1 MASSSSSGSSSSD
14 LMRLP
19 ERRNYYDVFV
29 SFRGE
34 DTRFNF
40 TDHLFTAL
48 KKKCIS
54 AFRDGNDL
62 QKGEPIGPE
71 LLRAIK
77 DSRVFV
83 VVFSRNYA
91 YSTWCLQELEM
102 ICECAQMSRKWVLP
116 VFYDVDPAD
125 VRHQRGIYGKAFVKH
140 EQRFQQQSEK
150 VQRWRKVVTHLA
162 NCSGWDLRHKSQSA
176 GIRKIVRRIKNILHC
191 RSSSVLTDLVGMDSR
206 IEELFLLLDSL
217 DEVRAVGI
225 CGMGGIGKTTLAMVL
240 IERISHQFGAFCDII
255 DVRKMYGLHGPLGA
269 QKQIQNQILGDKHH
283 QMCNL
288 YNATKSM
295 RSKLCRKRSLLIL
308 DNVDHVEQLEKIV
321 VTRELLGEG
330 SRIIVISRDEHILKQ
345 YRMDAVYQVPLL
357 NWSNSLQLLRR
368 KAFKFDRVIMSNYEE
383 LAHSILHYSNGLPLA
398 IATLGSFLYGRDIS
412 EWRSALDRLR
422 ESPNKD
428 VMDVLRLSFDGLEET
443 EKEIFLH
450 IACFFNMHTEKYV
463 TNVLDCCGFDADNGL
478 SLLVDKSLISIQD
491 EMIVMHNLLEEL
503 GRKIAQ
509 ENSIK
514 EPRKWRRLWFDEQLD
529 KVMMDNMEKHVEAIV
544 LDHEYDD
551 YSEEDEVVVDNFS
564 NIRLLIIKYVKLSGS
579 LNYLSNELRY
589 IEWCEYPFM
598 YLPSSFQ
605 PNQLVELILEYSSIK
620 QLWEG
625 NNLPKLRT
633 LDLSHSKNL
642 IKMPD
647 FGEIPNL
654 ERLNLERCIQLVE
667 LDPSIGLLRK
677 IVSLNLKD
685 CKNLVNIPNNIF
697 GLNSLKDLNMSGCSK
712 LFNNPRNLSK
722 RESASHFRST
732 SSNFKWTMM
741 PYHSWLPTPTTHI
754 HLLPCLLSL
763 SSLRELDISFCGLR
777 QIPEAIRC
785 LRGIE
790 RLNIGGNNFVK
801 LPCLRELSK
810 LVYLNLEHCKLL
822 VSLPLLP
829 FLTALEH
836 SLCVNKYGK
845 AIGLLIFNCPKL
857 SKTDQC
863 SRKAFSWMTQ
873 IIQTNKEYPAFFDI
887 GIVTPGSEIP
897 SWFNNQSAGDSISV
911 SPLKHENDKNIIGFA
926 CCAVFSAAPRY
937 PTMLRSSTHSP
948 HAEMTLRFANVHGYP
963 LIYHNFCL
971 PVILDRDLITVK
983 SNHIWQIII
992 HFPQDWSYDI
1002 MNDIILVQVVRDE
1015 CLDVEVTN
1023 CGYRWIYKQDIQE
1036 FNLTMMHPGHSF
1048 TRKRKFSSALV
1059 SHPFS
1064 KLSK

>member
-1 MASSSSSGSSSSD
+1 MANISSSSSSSSSSD
-14 LMRLP
+14 LMKLP
-19 ERRNYYDVFV
+19 ERRIYYDVFV
-29 SFRGE
+29 SFRGK
-34 DTRFNF
+34 DTRLNF
-40 TDHLFTAL
+40 TDHLFTAF
-48 KKKCIS
+48 KKKHIS
-54 AFRDGNDL
+54 AFRDDSDL
-62 QKGEPIGPE
+62 QRGESIGPE

-83 VVFSRNYA
+83 VVFSTNYA
-91 YSTWCLQELEM
+91 SSTWCLQELEK
-102 ICECAQMSRKWVLP
+102 ICECAQVSRKYVLP

-125 VRHQRGIYGKAFVKH
+125 VRHQRGIYRKAFAKH
-140 EQRFQQQSEK
+140 EQRFQQQSDK
-150 VQRWRKVVTHLA
+150 VRRWRKVLTHLA
-162 NCSGWDLRHKSQSA
+162 NCSGWDLRDKSQSA
-176 GIRKIVRRIKNILHC
+176 AIRKIVRRIKNILHC
-191 RSSSVLTDLVGMDSR
+191 RSSSVLTDLVGMDSP
-206 IEELFLLLDSL
+206 IEELEKFLLLDSL
-217 DEVRAVGI
+217 DDVRAVGI

-240 IERISHQFGAFCDII
+240 IERVSHQFGAFCDII
-255 DVRKMYGLHGPLGA
+255 DVRKVYGLHGPLGA
-269 QKQIQNQILGDKHH
+269 QKQILNQILGNKHH

-288 YNATKSM
+288 YNATNSM

-321 VTRELLGEG
+321 VIRELLGDG
-330 SRIIVISRDEHILKQ
+330 SRIIIISRDEHILKL
-345 YRMDAVYQVPLL
+345 YGVDAVYQVPLL
-357 NWSNSLQLLRR
+357 NWSSSLQLLCR
-368 KAFKFDRVIMSNYEE
+368 KAFKFDHVIMSNYEE
-383 LAHSILHYSNGLPLA
+383 FAHGILHYSNGLPLA

-412 EWRSALDRLR
+412 EWRSSLDRLR

-428 VMDVLRLSFDGLEET
+428 VMDVLQLSFDGLKEM

-463 TNVLDCCGFDADNGL
+463 KNVLNCCGFNADNGL

-509 ENSIK
+509 ENSSK
-514 EPRKWRRLWFDEQLD
+514 ETTKWRRLWFHKQLED
-529 KVMMDNMEKHVEAIV
+529 VMLEKMVKHVEAIV
-544 LDHEYDD
+544 LDHEYGD
-551 YSEEDEVVVDNFS
+551 YSEDDEDDEVVVDNFS
-564 NIRLLIIKYVKLSGS
+564 NLRLLIIKYVKASGS
-579 LNYLSNELRY
+579 LDYLSNELRY

-625 NNLPKLRT
+625 KKNLPKLRT
-633 LDLSHSKNL
+633 LDLSHSKSL

-654 ERLNLERCIQLVE
+654 ERLNLEGCIELVE
-667 LDPSIGLLRK
+667 LDPSIGLLQK

-685 CKNLVNIPNNIF
+685 CKNLVSISNNIF

-712 LFNNPRNLSK
+712 LFNSPRQLNRS
-722 RESASHFRST
+722 ESASHFRST

-741 PYHSWLPTPTTHI
+741 PYHSWLTTPATDI
-754 HLLPCLLSL
+754 HLLPYLLSL

-790 RLNIGGNNFVK
+790 RLNIGGNDFAM
-801 LPCLRELSK
+801 LPSLRELSK
-810 LVYLNLEHCKLL
+810 LIYLNLEHCKLL
-822 VSLPLLP
+822 EFLPPLP
-829 FLTALEH
+829 FLTAIEH
-836 SLCVNKYGK
+836 NLHVNKYGK
-845 AIGLLIFNCPKL
+845 TIGLLIFNCPKL
-857 SKTDQC
+857 SETDQC
-863 SRKAFSWMTQ
+863 SRMAFSWMTQ

-897 SWFNNQSAGDSISV
+897 SWFNNQSVGDSIPV
-911 SPLKHENDKNIIGFA
+911 SPFKHENDNNIIGFA
-926 CCAVFSAAPRY
+926 CCAVFSVTPRC
-937 PTMLRSSTHSP
+937 PTTIRSSTESP
-948 HAEMTLRFANVHGYP
+948 HAEMTLRFTNIHGYP
-963 LIYHNFCL
+963 LIYHHFRL
-971 PVILDRDLITVK
+971 PVILDGDLVTVE

-992 HFPQDWSYDI
+992 HFPRDWSYDI
-1002 MNDIILVQVVRDE
+1002 LNDIILVQVVRDE
-1015 CLDVEVTN
+1015 CLGVDVTN

-1048 TRKRKFSSALV
+1048 TRKRKF
-1059 SHPFS
+1059 
-1064 KLSK
+1064 